1 MTIDVEISEYRPALV
16 VLCGRSFSGKS
27 TFAALAAER
36 LGAEIVSLDAI
47 NESRGLRGGEGIP
60 VAEWAATHDDARASV
75 RALLAAGRRVVLDD
89 TSSLRFLRDAWLD
102 LADEMG
108 ATHRLVFLDTPVEE
122 LERRVAANRRDPQR
136 HDVVASVFADHLA
149 SFEPPSAEELAIR
162 AEPHEWDDRLAELA
176 ASLGPGNLD

>member
-1 MTIDVEISEYRPALV
+1 MTVDGEISEHRSALI

-27 TFAALAAER
+27 TFATLVAEG
-36 LGAEIVSLDAI
+36 LGAEIVSLDVI

-60 VAEWAATHDDARASV
+60 VAEWAVTHDDARAAV
-75 RALLAAGRRVVLDD
+75 RALLADGRRVVLDD

-102 LADEMG
+102 LAHEMG
-108 ATHRLVFLDTPVEE
+108 AAHRLVFLDTPIEE
-122 LERRVAANRRDPQR
+122 LDRRVEANRRDPRR

-149 SFEPPSAEELAIR
+149 SFEPPSAEEPAIR
-162 AEPHEWDDRLAELA
+162 AEPHEWDDRLRELA